1 MRDEA
6 EIRGHRRTYIG
17 AMPGR
22 ILQSLRR
29 VDSKNPVFMLDE
41 VDKLTNDF
49 HGDPASALLEV
60 LDPEQNSEFRD
71 NYLEVSYD
79 LSQVFFITTAN
90 TLETIPR
97 ALRDRMEIIF
107 LSGYTENEKMAIARG
122 YLIPRQIR
130 ENSLRDDEIKFTDEA
145 LQMLVRQYTREA
157 GVRNLERKIGAVCRK
172 VGTKIAEGS
181 VDKFEITPK
190 LVEEYLDHP
199 IFQGAEEL
207 KNASPFRAL
216 FPAWHGLPL
225 AAMFCLSKP
234 PSCPVDAAFK

>member
-1 MRDEA
+1 MIARAMERKFIRASLGGVRDEA

-41 VDKLTNDF
+41 VDKLTFDF

-71 NYLEVSYD
+71 NYLEVAYD

-90 TLETIPR
+90 TLETIPG

-122 YLIPRQIR
+122 YLIPRQTR
-130 ENSLRDDEIKFTDEA
+130 ENSLR
-145 LQMLVRQYTREA
+145 
-157 GVRNLERKIGAVCRK
+157 
-172 VGTKIAEGS
+172 EGR
-181 VDKFEITPK
+181 DF
-190 LVEEYLDHP
+190 H
-199 IFQGAEEL
+199 
-207 KNASPFRAL
+207 
-216 FPAWHGLPL
+216 
-225 AAMFCLSKP
+225 
-234 PSCPVDAAFK
+234 